1 MGAKVLRNL
10 LCTPPDRCHT
20 VGRVRIETIPVSP
33 WTANCY
39 LIAADPDE
47 NGCLVVDPGVKGS
60 ELVSAALDRL
70 GWHPEAILCTHG
82 HLDHVGDAATLAA
95 VWDVPVRCAKADQE
109 MLTRPS
115 AGLGS
120 QLVPLIRQLIGEDE
134 LDPPGDLRDHE
145 TFRASCGLEVRPHAA
160 PGHTRGST
168 LLEVGDET
176 GKVLLTGDVIF
187 RGTIGR
193 TDLPGGDLE
202 QMRITLRRI
211 VETFPDETVLLPGHG
226 EPTTVGAEKLHNP
239 YLQANFLKD

>member
-1 MGAKVLRNL
+1 MRRFRETF

-60 ELVSAALDRL
+60 ELVSAALNRL
-70 GWHPEAILCTHG
+70 GWHPEVILCTHG

-95 VWDVPVRCAKADQE
+95 IWDVPVRCAKADQE

-115 AGLGS
+115 AGLGTR
-120 QLVPLIRQLIGEDE
+120 LVPLIRQLLGEDLLE
-134 LDPPGDLRDHE
+134 RPADLRDHE
-145 TFRASCGLEVRPHAA
+145 VFQVPCGLEIRPHIA
-160 PGHTRGST
+160 PGHTPGST
-168 LLEVGDET
+168 LLEVEDDT

-226 EPTTVGAEKLHNP
+226 EPTTVGTEKLHNP
-239 YLQANFLKD
+239 YLQADFLKD